1 MKIYKYLI
9 FALLSYMAPVILF
22 GNIYTLNNTIV
33 LVFSTLLISFFINF
47 KAIDGKDWPTY
58 VYSFIH
64 GASLSILGIS
74 ILGITVKNPMISISV
89 KLESIPAIIS
99 IIGFITFSKLYREQ
113 KRLEYLKQFEGN
125 NILLNRDQKINQII
139 NSWFN

>member
-1 MKIYKYLI
+1 MKKHFIL
-9 FALLSYMAPVILF
+9 ALVFYILPVILF

-99 IIGFITFSKLYREQ
+99 TIGFITFSKLYRER

>member
-1 MKIYKYLI
+1 MKKQHYFIL
-9 FALLSYMAPVILF
+9 ALVFYILPVILF
-22 GNIYTLNNTIV
+22 GNIYTLTNIIV

-64 GASLSILGIS
+64 GVSLLILGIS

-99 IIGFITFSKLYREQ
+99 IIGFITFSKLYRER

-125 NILLNRDQKINQII
+125 NISLNRDQKINQII

>member
-1 MKIYKYLI
+1 MKKHFIL
-9 FALLSYMAPVILF
+9 ALVFYILPVILF

-58 VYSFIH
+58 VYSFTH

>member
-1 MKIYKYLI
+1 MKKHFIL
-9 FALLSYMAPVILF
+9 ALVFYILPVILF

-33 LVFSTLLISFFINF
+33 LVVSTLLISFFINF

-99 IIGFITFSKLYREQ
+99 IIGFITFSKLYRER
-113 KRLEYLKQFEGN
+113 KRLEYLKQFEGD